1 MTRPSPRIRGVV
13 AAAATPVRADFA
25 PDLGRL
31 AAHCRALLDGGC
43 DAINLLG
50 TTGEATAFSVEQRIR
65 VMRAVAEAGLPLD
78 RFMVGTG
85 VCALEDSV
93 RLTRAA
99 CEIGFAGALVLPPF
113 FYQGVPDLG
122 LVECISE
129 LVRRAAHPKLAL
141 YLYHIPQNT
150 GVPWPIDVV
159 AELKRRHPKELLGL
173 KDSAGDLAYARAVAC
188 AVADF
193 DVFPSSESSL
203 SSAHADGYA
212 GCISAT
218 VNLTAAEAQ
227 AAWSGQGTEA
237 GAAAARKASDLRALF
252 VQYPL
257 VSAVKAAL
265 AARYR
270 DDEWSRLCL
279 PLRPLRAD
287 DSSALCEALARRSG
301 VP

>member
-1 MTRPSPRIRGVV
+1 MTSPRTRIRGVV
-13 AAAATPVRADFA
+13 AAAATPVGADFA

-50 TTGEATAFSVEQRIR
+50 TTGEANAFSVEQRIR

-93 RLTRAA
+93 RLTQAA

-113 FYQGVPDLG
+113 FYQGVPDFG
-122 LVECISE
+122 LVEYISE

-150 GVPWPIDVV
+150 GVPWPIEVV
-159 AELKRRHPKELLGL
+159 AELKRRHPKVLLGL
-173 KDSAGDLAYARAVAC
+173 KDSAGDLAYARAVVG

-193 DVFPSSESSL
+193 DVFPSSESAL
-203 SSAHADGYA
+203 SNAHADGYA

-218 VNLTAAEAQ
+218 VNLTAVESQ
-227 AAWSGQGTEA
+227 AAWSGQGTET
-237 GAAAARKASDLRALF
+237 GLAAARKASDLRALF

-265 AARYR
+265 AARYH
-270 DDEWSRLCL
+270 DAEWSRVCL
-279 PLRPLRAD
+279 PLRPLDAQHAGALGRALD
-287 DSSALCEALARRSG
+287 L
-301 VP
+301 V